1 MEIISQCIAEA
12 HERVVDA
19 IIDEGVL
26 TSIEVEPG
34 KVMNT
39 WELADPVMII
49 VRHPDEGQLVS
60 EACEFGDG
68 FIAQYKKDMCTVQ
81 KRGFV
86 YEYPARLFD
95 YPWITYEMNELD
107 STPYTEIHGNGNG
120 DGFDQI
126 AKIIEKLTGNPT
138 NRRALAI
145 TWVPELDANAI
156 EPPCLQFTHFL
167 IRKGIVAY
175 GQNPFAWYLSGRF
188 PFRSHD
194 MLSGYPA
201 NAIGLLGLMEY
212 VAAGV
217 SKNTGYDVRIGSLIT
232 WSSSAHIYCD
242 AQSKL
247 LSVFTGLIARKKMG
261 KIWWVSV

>member
-1 MEIISQCIAEA
+1 MEIVAQCIAEA

-19 IIDEGVL
+19 IINEGAY
-26 TSIEVEPG
+26 TSIQVEPG
-34 KVMNT
+34 KWMNT
-39 WELADPVMII
+39 WELTDPVMII

-60 EACEFGDG
+60 ESCEFGDG

-95 YPWITYEMNELD
+95 HPVVRAHDEDLLPWRY
-107 STPYTEIHGNGNG
+107 G
-120 DGFDQI
+120 DGDGKGFDQI
-126 AKIIEKLTGNPT
+126 ANIIEKITGEPT
-138 NRRALAI
+138 TRRALAI
-145 TWVPELDANAI
+145 TWVPELDANAV

-167 IRKGIVAY
+167 MRKGVVAH
-175 GQNPFAWYLSGRF
+175 GQDPTVWYLSGRF

-194 MLSGYPA
+194 MLSGYSA

-212 VAAGV
+212 VAHGV
-217 SKNTGYDVRIGSLIT
+217 SMNIGCEVRLGSLIT

-242 AQSKL
+242 AQSKR
-247 LSVFTGLIARKKMG
+247 LSVFTGLIAKKKMG
-261 KIWWVSV
+261 KTWWKS